1 MSVSWI
7 SLQPKRMHY
16 AVISLGGVWFRSPL
30 KVSCSWRILIPRI
43 HQSWIEIALR
53 AFKGPFMS
61 ARFNKSWC
69 WLSCWWT
76 KSNGESG
83 NTVGKRLHQ
92 KILSL
97 AIKHHQRLQMA
108 KILVEMMDLQQ
119 VVLMKTHLLLG
130 GGRCNLMAHLQIGGL
145 LPGNVFGEED
155 DHLCRVL

>member
-1 MSVSWI
+1 M
-7 SLQPKRMHY
+7 PKRMHY
-16 AVISLGGVWFRSPL
+16 AVISLGGVWFWYPL
-30 KVSCSWRILIPRI
+30 KVSCSRRHLISSI

-53 AFKGPFMS
+53 ASKGPFMS
-61 ARFNKSWC
+61 ARFNKLWC

-83 NTVGKRLHQ
+83 NIVGKRLHQ
-92 KILSL
+92 KIQSL

-130 GGRCNLMAHLQIGGL
+130 GGRRNLMAHLQIGGL
-145 LPGNVFGEED
+145 LLGNVFGEED